1 MEVEAKARQV
11 EELAQGLTGSPLQS
25 SDVSSL
31 FSRVPMALVCSN
43 ARTLIEVEDSQRQ
56 EV

>member
-1 MEVEAKARQV
+1 M
-11 EELAQGLTGSPLQS
+11 EELAQGLTVSPLQS

-31 FSRVPMALVCSN
+31 FSRVPMALACSN
-43 ARTLIEVEDSQRQ
+43 ARALIEIEDSQRQ